1 LFIFREFCG
10 LLFYIDLRDRFSL
23 ALRQYSKHFI
33 QNQSVDLN
41 TSSHHHSSP
50 LIVQLC
56 LKIIDY
62 GNSMLSYRAFLK
74 ENHIEVQDIVMSTIS
89 RLTTFNQYAQL
100 RDFNLEQKLAVC
112 VEKKQL
118 SLIET
123 LNSSHSAP
131 NSDQDYLFSMDNL
144 NSKLNKLLETWKA
157 IPTRNESV
165 NTENTYLS
173 MADVYEHNILANQ
186 RSSNSKLA
194 SLFGMGEDS
203 LARVYIL
210 KLDRAHPC
218 ACGGFDFERTSWCAQ
233 FLEMFFKLGFD
244 QTEDWEFLAQSV
256 NQTPLLPEFYDTIRS
271 GQLPDTDQV
280 DKQFILKRAL
290 KESERRRSKPDEFDL
305 NSISP
310 LNSRKMRRAAGA
322 ASPKMT
328 RKELNLDSAER
339 NVGLSKRQGLFRTY
353 SVKSLNQGEKVS
365 VEEASTK
372 LKKSVS
378 FSDLNLN
385 ENFDAQ
391 SENSLNFE
399 YLSLIN
405 KENGLENVEIAPT
418 RNDQPLKVLDYGAK
432 YAQTCH
438 LAIWLMKWSVKFQ
451 RILMSNSRAA
461 GSFWHE
467 DKSGITLKLN
477 MLNANLLAGCVYLAD
492 GNSLEASS
500 MGARLAAA
508 ERKVEPKKREI
519 DDDFTQISSS
529 SISAPLK
536 QQQQQQ
542 NVKEDTSTSSTLD
555 ISSFTDGQIKTFF
568 NKSEKKQVE
577 SFMKRKKQQLQKQTH
592 VEQAWVIMY

>member
-1 LFIFREFCG
+1 
-10 LLFYIDLRDRFSL
+10 
-23 ALRQYSKHFI
+23 
-33 QNQSVDLN
+33 
-41 TSSHHHSSP
+41 
-50 LIVQLC
+50 
-56 LKIIDY
+56 
-62 GNSMLSYRAFLK
+62 MLSYRAFLK
-74 ENHIEVQDIVMSTIS
+74 EKHMEVQDIVISTIS

-123 LNSSHSAP
+123 LNSSHFAP
-131 NSDQDYLFSMDNL
+131 NSDQDYLFSMENL

-210 KLDRAHPC
+210 KLDRTHPC
-218 ACGGFDFERTSWCAQ
+218 ACGGFDFERTFWCAE

-244 QTEDWEFLAQSV
+244 QTEDWEFLVQSV
-256 NQTPLLPEFYDTIRS
+256 NQTPLLPEFYDTIRN
-271 GQLPDTDQV
+271 GQLPDNDQV
-280 DKQFILKRAL
+280 DKQFILKPAL
-290 KESERRRSKPDEFDL
+290 KESDRRRSNPDEFDL

-310 LNSRKMRRAAGA
+310 MNSRKMRRMTNPT
-322 ASPKMT
+322 SPKTT
-328 RKELNLDSAER
+328 RKELNLGSPDR
-339 NVGLSKRQGLFRTY
+339 NISLSKRQGLFRAY
-353 SVKSLNQGEKVS
+353 SVKSLSQSEKVS
-365 VEEASTK
+365 VEEDLMK

-391 SENSLNFE
+391 SENSVNVE
-399 YLSLIN
+399 YLNLIN
-405 KENGLENVEIAPT
+405 KESGLENVELAPT

-432 YAQTCH
+432 YAQTCN
-438 LAIWLMKWSVKFQ
+438 LAIWLMKWSFRFQ
-451 RILMSNSRAA
+451 RILMSNSKAA
-461 GSFWHE
+461 GSFWNE

-477 MLNANLLAGCVYLAD
+477 ILNANLLAGCVYLAD
-492 GNSLEASS
+492 GNNLEASS
-500 MGARLAAA
+500 MGPRLTA
-508 ERKVEPKKREI
+508 ERKVEPKKKEI

-529 SISAPLK
+529 SISAPFK
-536 QQQQQQ
+536 QQQQQ

-568 NKSEKKQVE
+568 NKSEKQQVE
-577 SFMKRKKQQLQKQTH
+577 SFMKKKKQQLRKQTN
-592 VEQAWVIMY
+592 VEQAWVIILD